1 MSILLLVV
9 NGGIGSSN
17 ILSSMAILKIVLE
30 HWTLFSGTQQ
40 RTVWTNSLQKSSK
53 RHSNVAVPIFF
64 KVTFPRSWKRNLV
77 VLVLLSSISAQIS
90 TATISFNIFYK
101 TVLIVFVNKS
111 PCTFENTWSPFEEV
125 DTVNESLFKS
135 NG

>member
-64 KVTFPRSWKRNLV
+64 NLV